1 MSVGCG
7 FMGEWWM
14 GFGGRGG
21 ALVGGEVGWEG
32 MVCWGGEVQGLTLSS
47 GRRVERFRKWLGI

>member
-1 MSVGCG
+1 MSVWG
-7 FMGEWWM
+7 WVY
-14 GFGGRGG
+14 GGMVDGVWFERRG

-47 GRRVERFRKWLGI
+47 GGRVDPLSL